1 MSIRTQKKYWFEIPV
16 DEPGDPVPSGKLGRD
31 GFNSVGIEQPRIIKP
46 SNPAFTVNEYK
57 NFAREQVANNIRASQ
72 IRSFLMDLYEDQRI
86 RSLYNPI
93 GLINELQSMENQY
106 FHSRDKMSFIPY
118 FKSLL
123 NRTKEYSKSHSQ
135 STEVTDVLHYLYTA
149 TFQKLAANW
158 SRFNQ
163 ISTIDLPEYLDEAHN
178 YIANLKGLKR
188 EIFYDSL
195 HEYKNA
201 LDAKIIATKLFIKTH
216 FTEEIESITN
226 TTENQIVR
234 LLDELS
240 TIQNAGSSESE
251 QTMKIKLELEQSMA
265 RHRGLKP
272 LKMVASLLSI
282 IADPN
287 VDEITKKVS
296 HFYRFG
302 PANESDEDTSQAF
315 TAFGSSTKKM
325 EQYFMNEHQLFS
337 KQLNDIEIMLKRFV
351 ILEKYSEIMD
361 VIAEINMMKK
371 FIAKGVEESNPATV
385 RQMRKELENILNE
398 VESNS
403 DEHKFYSH
411 KKCN

>member
-1 MSIRTQKKYWFEIPV
+1 
-16 DEPGDPVPSGKLGRD
+16 
-31 GFNSVGIEQPRIIKP
+31 
-46 SNPAFTVNEYK
+46 
-57 NFAREQVANNIRASQ
+57 
-72 IRSFLMDLYEDQRI
+72 
-86 RSLYNPI
+86 
-93 GLINELQSMENQY
+93 MENQY

-135 STEVTDVLHYLYTA
+135 STEVINVLHYLYTA

-188 EIFYDSL
+188 DIFYDSL

-240 TIQNAGSSESE
+240 TIQNAEGSESE
-251 QTMKIKLELEQSMA
+251 QTVKIKLELKQSMA

-272 LKMVASLLSI
+272 LKMVASLLSV

-361 VIAEINMMKK
+361 VIAEINIMKK